1 MEIFLTGGTG
11 FIGSH
16 FIELASRHNI
26 KINAIR
32 RKRENQTKI
41 KLTNNPNWINKEFK
55 KIDIKDFNNS
65 DVLIHLA
72 SHSTNVPY
80 DSIENCLRFN
90 VFETLELFNKAYKA
104 GIRKFIMT
112 GSSFE
117 YGRKAEEYEYIPP
130 DAPLFPTQSYPAS
143 KAAASIVLTQWALE
157 KKVSLKILRLFQV
170 FGEGELASRL
180 WPSLKKC
187 ALEGNNFKM
196 TLGEQIRDFI
206 NVKDVAKQIIYESK
220 KFTNNSITIKNVGSG
235 KPTKIKDFATAVW
248 KDLNAKGE
256 IELGALPYRKNEVMR
271 YVPDIKTEY
280 IIQ

>member
-80 DSIENCLRFN
+80 DSIENCL
-90 VFETLELFNKAYKA
+90 A
-104 GIRKFIMT
+104 
-112 GSSFE
+112 
-117 YGRKAEEYEYIPP
+117 
-130 DAPLFPTQSYPAS
+130 
-143 KAAASIVLTQWALE
+143 
-157 KKVSLKILRLFQV
+157 
-170 FGEGELASRL
+170 
-180 WPSLKKC
+180 C
-187 ALEGNNFKM
+187 
-196 TLGEQIRDFI
+196 
-206 NVKDVAKQIIYESK
+206 
-220 KFTNNSITIKNVGSG
+220 
-235 KPTKIKDFATAVW
+235 
-248 KDLNAKGE
+248 
-256 IELGALPYRKNEVMR
+256 
-271 YVPDIKTEY
+271 
-280 IIQ
+280 